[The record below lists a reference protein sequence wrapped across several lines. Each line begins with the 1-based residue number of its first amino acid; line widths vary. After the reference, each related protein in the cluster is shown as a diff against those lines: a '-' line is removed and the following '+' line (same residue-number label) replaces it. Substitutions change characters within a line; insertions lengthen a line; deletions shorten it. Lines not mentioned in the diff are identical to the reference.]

1 MGSPLRSFL
10 CRARRGGQ
18 LTGTPR
24 ETISLALDE
33 ALQGQLGFV
42 QLHILSSKR
51 QLRSL
56 KALLKLGDLAG
67 LAGRLQPPR
76 QKLGHGCRNGPA
88 IRASEGV
95 DGSFCFG
102 WYSCIQDL

>member
-10 CRARRGGQ
+10 CRARRGWQ
-18 LTGTPR
+18 LTWTPR
-24 ETISLALDE
+24 ETLSLALDE
-33 ALQGQLGFV
+33 ALQCQLGFV

-56 KALLKLGDLAG
+56 ETLLKLGDLAG
-67 LAGRLQPPR
+67 LTGRLQAPR
-76 QKLGHGCRNGPA
+76 QQFSHGCRDRPA
-88 IRASEGV
+88 IRAGEGV
-95 DGSFCFG
+95 DGSLCFG